1 MGKPIVDAA
10 RLRVTLQ
17 GLSPAPW
24 REIEVPLS
32 MTLSGLHDTIQIAF
46 LWFNAHLW
54 EFHIDEKC
62 YALPFEDDFFDPQ
75 DRIYNAKS
83 NRLKKLLTGSVT
95 EFIYIYDMGDDWTH
109 QIEVLELFDAP
120 AGSRLPVFLN
130 GQWRTPPEDVGGVPG
145 FEAFIEAM
153 ENPKHLE
160 HQDVLH
166 WYGDPFDRSDI
177 EPEIINIQM
186 KRLAN
191 MRRVKT

>member
-1 MGKPIVDAA
+1 
-10 RLRVTLQ
+10 
-17 GLSPAPW
+17 
-24 REIEVPLS
+24 
-32 MTLSGLHDTIQIAF
+32 
-46 LWFNAHLW
+46 
-54 EFHIDEKC
+54 
-62 YALPFEDDFFDPQ
+62 
-75 DRIYNAKS
+75 
-83 NRLKKLLTGSVT
+83 
-95 EFIYIYDMGDDWTH
+95 MGDDWTH

-120 AGSRLPVFLN
+120 VGSRLPMFLN

-153 ENPKHLE
+153 ENPKHPE
-160 HQDVLH
+160 HQDVLN